1 MCVGGPIYPGRV
13 QQSLRYITIFHF
25 SLKMEMIF
33 DKKSRRVTLGG
44 LELETEHQVTMLAD
58 AHHLYSRWGIMLI
71 RVKKK

>member
-33 DKKSRRVTLGG
+33 DKESRRVTLGG

-58 AHHLYSRWGIMLI
+58 AHHLSR
-71 RVKKK
+71 